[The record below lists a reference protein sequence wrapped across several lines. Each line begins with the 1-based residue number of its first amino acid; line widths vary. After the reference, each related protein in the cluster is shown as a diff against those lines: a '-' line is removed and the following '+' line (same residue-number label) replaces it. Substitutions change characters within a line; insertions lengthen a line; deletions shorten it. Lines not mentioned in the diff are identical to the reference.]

1 MSGAGLI
8 PAKMAATAVISC
20 HFDSFGKTSVG
31 NPAILADLQPGEQR
45 GAQRPGGMHR
55 RSNAAGISATGCQ
68 ATRVT
73 VPSVGGPAT
82 ERVRFAM
89 RLSPCHSL
97 SRTAAGPPPPAR
109 AWPWLLAVLLLAA
122 AAAGELHAQSGIGVG
137 AGGGLPASEA
147 GFPGAAESTVQ
158 AAGQAAPSLL
168 ARLRG
173 LLGLVLLA
181 VAAWGLSVNRR
192 RIPWR
197 VVLWGLGLQF
207 IFALVI
213 LRTPVGAGVFD
224 AANDVILAAVGFTL
238 EGARFLFGDLVWNN
252 VPVGTGTP
260 GNGGFAA
267 EGQAVAH
274 TGAFVAFN
282 VLPTIIF
289 FASLMTVLY
298 HLGFMQRLVGGIA
311 WVMQRTMGTS
321 GAETL
326 SAAGNI
332 FVGQTEAPLLV
343 KPFVDG
349 MTRSEL
355 MAVMTGG
362 FATVAGGVMAAY
374 AGMLVGFF
382 PDIAGHLMAA
392 SVMSAPAALVVAKLM
407 VPEVEESETAGEL
420 KTELE
425 RPDVN
430 VIEAAARGAGEG
442 LQLALNVGAMLLA
455 FLALIALLNGV
466 LGWAGGLVGLD
477 GLSLEGMLGWV
488 LGPVAWVMGVPW
500 EDAAS
505 VGSLMGLKTVATE
518 FVAYLGLAD
527 VMAQGALSPRS
538 ATIATYALSGFANF
552 SSIAIQIGGIGGIA
566 PRRRKDLARL
576 GLRAMIGGTIAA
588 FMTAAIAGVL
598 I

>member
-1 MSGAGLI
+1 MTDLPFSFPKLRR
-8 PAKMAATAVISC
+8 PAAAPAAPSPTWTWVLALL
-20 HFDSFGKTSVG
+20 
-31 NPAILADLQPGEQR
+31 AILAIL
-45 GAQRPGGMHR
+45 
-55 RSNAAGISATGCQ
+55 AT
-68 ATRVT
+68 
-73 VPSVGGPAT
+73 
-82 ERVRFAM
+82 
-89 RLSPCHSL
+89 
-97 SRTAAGPPPPAR
+97 
-109 AWPWLLAVLLLAA
+109 
-122 AAAGELHAQSGIGVG
+122 G
-137 AGGGLPASEA
+137 AGGVHAQTGSAAGAGA
-147 GFPGAAESTVQ
+147 GFNGPAGAVVQSAEGVT
-158 AAGQAAPSLL
+158 GL
-168 ARLRG
+168 ASRLRG
-173 LLGLVLLA
+173 LLGLGLLA
-181 VAAWGLSVNRR
+181 LAAWAMSANRR
-192 RIPWR
+192 RVPWR

-207 IFALVI
+207 IFAVLI

-238 EGARFLFGDLVWNN
+238 EGASFLFGDLVWNN
-252 VPVGTGTP
+252 VPVGTGDP
-260 GNGGFAA
+260 GNAGFAE
-267 EGQAVAH
+267 EGQYVAR

-298 HLGFMQRLVGGIA
+298 HLGVMQRIVGGLA
-311 WVMQRTMGTS
+311 WVMQRTMRTS

-332 FVGQTEAPLLV
+332 FVGQTEAPLLI

-407 VPEVEESETAGEL
+407 VPETEESETAGKL
-420 KTELE
+420 KTKLE

-455 FLALIALLNGV
+455 FLALIALLNGI
-466 LGWAGGLVGLD
+466 LGWAGGLVGFEQ
-477 GLSLEGMLGWV
+477 LSLEGILGWV
-488 LGPVAWVMGVPW
+488 LAPVAWVMGVGW

-527 VMAQGALSPRS
+527 SMAAGELSARS

-566 PRRRKDLARL
+566 PRRRQDLARL
-576 GLRAMIGGTIAA
+576 GLRAMIGGSITA